1 MDHEEKVVQWF
12 NAVDWIQAGSRIAA
26 ILVVTFLL
34 VFIARRLI
42 SGLEKF
48 TATHAHDV
56 EAQKRAATVSNVL
69 RKLAT
74 ILITGIATLAI
85 FNTLGISILPFLAT
99 AGVAGIAIAFGAQS
113 LVKDFF
119 RGFFLLAE
127 NQIRQGDVVEV
138 AGKSGLVED
147 LTLRYVQL
155 RDYEGNVH
163 YVPNGEIGVVTSSSR
178 TFAYAVVDV
187 TIALDQDIAPVID
200 VMRETGAQ
208 LRAQLGVR
216 REDPRRPGHRRHR
229 GLERSRHHAARALQ
243 GARARAVER
252 EARIPAAAQARVR
265 QGGYPAAALHR
276 DDRGARRAGAPG
288 AGARRPAAIEN
299 GVRPH
304 FLNGADPLGGR
315 RPCGSA
321 SLLASSGR

>member
-1 MDHEEKVVQWF
+1 MEARRMDHGDKVMQWF
-12 NAVDWIQAGSRIAA
+12 EKTDWIQAGSRIAA
-26 ILVVTFLL
+26 ILAVTFLL
-34 VFIARRLI
+34 VYLARRLI
-42 SGLEKF
+42 SGVEKF
-48 TATHAHDV
+48 TATHANDV
-56 EAQKRAATVSNVL
+56 EARRRAATVSNVL

-74 ILITGIATLAI
+74 ILISAIAVLAI

-127 NQIRQGDVVEV
+127 NQIRQGDVVEI

-178 TFAYAVVDV
+178 TFAYAVVNV
-187 TIALDQDIAPVID
+187 MIALEQDIEPVID

-208 LRAQLGVR
+208 LRAHALFGPKILEDLDIAGVESWNERGITLRARFKVQALEQASVR
-216 REDPRRPGHRRHR
+216 REYLLRLKYAFDKAGIQQPRST
-229 GLERSRHHAARALQ
+229 LMLVS
-243 GARARAVER
+243 
-252 EARIPAAAQARVR
+252 PAEK
-265 QGGYPAAALHR
+265 
-276 DDRGARRAGAPG
+276 APVPEG
-288 AGARRPAAIEN
+288 
-299 GVRPH
+299 PH
-304 FLNGADPLGGR
+304 
-315 RPCGSA
+315 
-321 SLLASSGR
+321 

>member
-1 MDHEEKVVQWF
+1 MDQEVKVVEWF

-26 ILVVTFLL
+26 ILAVTFLL

-42 SGLEKF
+42 SGLERF
-48 TATHAHDV
+48 TATHALDE
-56 EAQKRAATVSNVL
+56 EAKKRAATVSNVL

-74 ILITGIATLAI
+74 IFISAIAVLAI

-99 AGVAGIAIAFGAQS
+99 AGVAGIAVAFGAQS

-127 NQIRQGDVVEV
+127 NQIRQGDVVEI
-138 AGKSGLVED
+138 AGKAGLVED

-163 YVPNGEIGVVTSSSR
+163 YVPNGEIAVVTSSSR

-187 TIALDQDIAPVID
+187 IIALEQDMEPVIA

-208 LRAQLGVR
+208 LRSHSLFKDKILEDLDIAGV
-216 REDPRRPGHRRHR
+216 ESWNER
-229 GLERSRHHAARALQ
+229 GITLRARFKVRALEQ
-243 GARARAVER
+243 SNVKREYLMRLKHAFDRADIQQPRSTVTIMERNAQVQQERAAVPEGPPR
-252 EARIPAAAQARVR
+252 
-265 QGGYPAAALHR
+265 
-276 DDRGARRAGAPG
+276 
-288 AGARRPAAIEN
+288 
-299 GVRPH
+299 
-304 FLNGADPLGGR
+304 
-315 RPCGSA
+315 
-321 SLLASSGR
+321 

>member
-12 NAVDWIQAGSRIAA
+12 NAMDWIQAGSRIAA
-26 ILVVTFLL
+26 ILVITFIL

-56 EAQKRAATVSNVL
+56 EAKKRAATVSNVL

-74 ILITGIATLAI
+74 ILITAIATLAI

-127 NQIRQGDVVEV
+127 NQIRQGDVVEM

-208 LRAQLGVR
+208 LRANPVFEDKILEDLDIAGIEAWNDRGITLRARFKVR
-216 REDPRRPGHRRHR
+216 ALEQSNVKREYLLRLKHAFDKADIQQPRSTVTIMERRNCRRARPSPKAHPPDGARHR
-229 GLERSRHHAARALQ
+229 FL
-243 GARARAVER
+243 
-252 EARIPAAAQARVR
+252 
-265 QGGYPAAALHR
+265 
-276 DDRGARRAGAPG
+276 
-288 AGARRPAAIEN
+288 EN
-299 GVRPH
+299 GAWH
-304 FLNGADPLGGR
+304 LFLF
-315 RPCGSA
+315 
-321 SLLASSGR
+321 SGR

>member
-1 MDHEEKVVQWF
+1 MEQGDKLLQWF
-12 NAVDWIQAGSRIAA
+12 EKIDWIQAGSRIAA
-26 ILVVTFLL
+26 ILAVTVVL

-42 SGLEKF
+42 TGLEKF

-56 EAQKRAATVSNVL
+56 EARRRAATVSNVL

-74 ILITGIATLAI
+74 ILIAAIAVLAI

-187 TIALDQDIAPVID
+187 IIALEQDIGPVID

-208 LRAQLGVR
+208 LRANSVFGPKILEDLDIAGVESWNERGITLRARLKVMALEQSNVR
-216 REDPRRPGHRRHR
+216 REYLMRLKYAFDKANIQQPRSMMMLVGE
-229 GLERSRHHAARALQ
+229 GLSPRAPE
-243 GARARAVER
+243 G
-252 EARIPAAAQARVR
+252 P
-265 QGGYPAAALHR
+265 PT
-276 DDRGARRAGAPG
+276 
-288 AGARRPAAIEN
+288 
-299 GVRPH
+299 
-304 FLNGADPLGGR
+304 
-315 RPCGSA
+315 
-321 SLLASSGR
+321 

>member
-1 MDHEEKVVQWF
+1 MRHEEKVIQWF
-12 NAVDWIQAGSRIAA
+12 NAVDWIQAGSRILA
-26 ILVVTFLL
+26 ILAVSALL

-42 SGLEKF
+42 SGLERF

-56 EAQKRAATVSNVL
+56 ESQRRAATVSNVL

-74 ILITGIATLAI
+74 VFIAAIAILAI

-127 NQIRQGDVVEV
+127 NQIRQGDVVEI

-178 TFAYAVVDV
+178 SFAYAVVDV
-187 TIALDQDIAPVID
+187 IIALDQDIAPVLD
-200 VMRETGAQ
+200 VMRETGRQ
-208 LRAQLGVR
+208 LRSHAVFKDKILDDLDIAGVESWNER
-216 REDPRRPGHRRHR
+216 GITLRARFKVRALEQSNVKREYLMRLKHAFDQADIQQPRSTLTLVDPR
-229 GLERSRHHAARALQ
+229 STT
-243 GARARAVER
+243 
-252 EARIPAAAQARVR
+252 PAKTPE
-265 QGGYPAAALHR
+265 GPPA
-276 DDRGARRAGAPG
+276 
-288 AGARRPAAIEN
+288 
-299 GVRPH
+299 
-304 FLNGADPLGGR
+304 
-315 RPCGSA
+315 
-321 SLLASSGR
+321 

>member
-1 MDHEEKVVQWF
+1 MKQEDRVTEWF

-26 ILVVTFLL
+26 ILVVSFLL

-48 TATHAHDV
+48 TARHAQDV
-56 EAQKRAATVSNVL
+56 EARKRAATVSNVL
-69 RKLAT
+69 RKLAA
-74 ILITGIATLAI
+74 ILIVVIATLAI

-187 TIALDQDIAPVID
+187 TIALEQDIAPVID
-200 VMRETGAQ
+200 IMREVGTQ
-208 LRAQLGVR
+208 LRANAVFGPKML
-216 REDPRRPGHRRHR
+216 EDLDIAGIEAWTASGITLR
-229 GLERSRHHAARALQ
+229 GRFKVRALEQ
-243 GARARAVER
+243 SNVKREYLMRLKHAFDKAEIQQPRSTVTIVDRGVAAPRAV
-252 EARIPAAAQARVR
+252 
-265 QGGYPAAALHR
+265 
-276 DDRGARRAGAPG
+276 APEG
-288 AGARRPAAIEN
+288 P
-299 GVRPH
+299 P
-304 FLNGADPLGGR
+304 P
-315 RPCGSA
+315 
-321 SLLASSGR
+321 

>member
-1 MDHEEKVVQWF
+1 MGHEEKVVQWF
-12 NAVDWIQAGSRIAA
+12 NAMDWIQAGSRIAV
-26 ILVVTFLL
+26 ILIVTFIL

-42 SGLEKF
+42 SAIERF

-56 EAQKRAATVSNVL
+56 EAHKRAKTLSNVL

-85 FNTLGISILPFLAT
+85 FNTLGITILPFLAT

-187 TIALDQDIAPVID
+187 TIALDQEIEPVLE
-200 VMRETGAQ
+200 VMRATGAQ
-208 LRAQLGVR
+208 MRANSVFGPKILEDLDIAGIEAWNDRGITLRARLKVR
-216 REDPRRPGHRRHR
+216 ALEQSNVKREFLLRLKQAFDKAHIQQPRSTVTL
-229 GLERSRHHAARALQ
+229 LERGESADRK
-243 GARARAVER
+243 
-252 EARIPAAAQARVR
+252 PAPEGPPQ
-265 QGGYPAAALHR
+265 
-276 DDRGARRAGAPG
+276 
-288 AGARRPAAIEN
+288 
-299 GVRPH
+299 
-304 FLNGADPLGGR
+304 
-315 RPCGSA
+315 
-321 SLLASSGR
+321 

>member
-1 MDHEEKVVQWF
+1 MNHEEKVVQWF

-26 ILVVTFLL
+26 ILAITFLL
-34 VFIARRLI
+34 VFAARRLI
-42 SGLEKF
+42 PGLEKF

-56 EAQKRAATVSNVL
+56 EARKRAATVSNVL

-74 ILITGIATLAI
+74 ILIAAIGTLAI

-127 NQIRQGDVVEV
+127 NQIRQGDVVEI

-178 TFAYAVVDV
+178 TYAYAVVDV
-187 TIALDQDIAPVID
+187 IIALEQDIVPVIEL
-200 VMRETGAQ
+200 MRETGAQ
-208 LRAQLGVR
+208 LRAHSVFGPKIL
-216 REDPRRPGHRRHR
+216 EDLDIAGIEDWNER
-229 GLERSRHHAARALQ
+229 GITL
-243 GARARAVER
+243 RARFKVLALEQSNVKREYLLRLKHAFDKADIQQPRSTVTFVER
-252 EARIPAAAQARVR
+252 GAAGKSPPPEGPPA
-265 QGGYPAAALHR
+265 
-276 DDRGARRAGAPG
+276 
-288 AGARRPAAIEN
+288 
-299 GVRPH
+299 
-304 FLNGADPLGGR
+304 
-315 RPCGSA
+315 
-321 SLLASSGR
+321 

>member
-1 MDHEEKVVQWF
+1 MRTTSK
-12 NAVDWIQAGSRIAA
+12 R
-26 ILVVTFLL
+26 
-34 VFIARRLI
+34 
-42 SGLEKF
+42 K
-48 TATHAHDV
+48 
-56 EAQKRAATVSNVL
+56 KRAATVSNVL

-74 ILITGIATLAI
+74 ILIAAIATLAI

-127 NQIRQGDVVEV
+127 NQIRQGDVVEI

-187 TIALDQDIAPVID
+187 THRARTGHRAGDRRHAGDRRAAARHSVFGPKILEDLDIAGIEAWND
-200 VMRETGAQ
+200 RGIT
-208 LRAQLGVR
+208 LRARLKV
-216 REDPRRPGHRRHR
+216 
-229 GLERSRHHAARALQ
+229 RALEQ
-243 GARARAVER
+243 ANVKREYLLRLKHAFDKARH
-252 EARIPAAAQARVR
+252 PAAASTVTIWT
-265 QGGYPAAALHR
+265 
-276 DDRGARRAGAPG
+276 RGAQPRTRPAPRRA
-288 AGARRPAAIEN
+288 RPA
-299 GVRPH
+299 
-304 FLNGADPLGGR
+304 
-315 RPCGSA
+315 
-321 SLLASSGR
+321 

>member
-12 NAVDWIQAGSRIAA
+12 NAVHWIQAGSQIAA
-26 ILVVTFLL
+26 ILVITYLL
-34 VFIARRLI
+34 VFLARRLI
-42 SGLEKF
+42 LGLEKF

-56 EAQKRAATVSNVL
+56 EAKKRAATVSNVL

-74 ILITGIATLAI
+74 GLIAAIALLAI

-178 TFAYAVVDV
+178 TYAYAVVDV
-187 TIALDQDIAPVID
+187 IIALDQDIEPVLKL
-200 VMRETGAQ
+200 MRETGTQ
-208 LRAQLGVR
+208 LRANSVFGPNILDDLDIAGIETWNDRGITLRARFKVR
-216 REDPRRPGHRRHR
+216 ALEQSNVKREYLLRLKQAFDKADIQQPRSTVTLVESGGR
-229 GLERSRHHAARALQ
+229 AARATPE
-243 GARARAVER
+243 G
-252 EARIPAAAQARVR
+252 P
-265 QGGYPAAALHR
+265 PT
-276 DDRGARRAGAPG
+276 
-288 AGARRPAAIEN
+288 
-299 GVRPH
+299 
-304 FLNGADPLGGR
+304 
-315 RPCGSA
+315 
-321 SLLASSGR
+321 

>member
-1 MDHEEKVVQWF
+1 MDQEVRVVKWF

-26 ILVVTFLL
+26 ILAVTFIL

-56 EAQKRAATVSNVL
+56 VAQRRAATVSNVL

-74 ILITGIATLAI
+74 ILITAIATLAI

-163 YVPNGEIGVVTSSSR
+163 FVPNGDISVVTSSSR

-187 TIALDQDIAPVID
+187 LIALDQEIGPVMKTMEEVAARLRSDPAFAPRILDDLDIAGI
-200 VMRETGAQ
+200 ESWTAG
-208 LRAQLGVR
+208 GITI
-216 REDPRRPGHRRHR
+216 
-229 GLERSRHHAARALQ
+229 
-243 GARARAVER
+243 RARMKVHALEQANVKR
-252 EARIPAAAQARVR
+252 EFLLRLKQAFD
-265 QGGYPAAALHR
+265 H
-276 DDRGARRAGAPG
+276 
-288 AGARRPAAIEN
+288 
-299 GVRPH
+299 H
-304 FLNGADPLGGR
+304 
-315 RPCGSA
+315 
-321 SLLASSGR
+321 

>member
-1 MDHEEKVVQWF
+1 M
-12 NAVDWIQAGSRIAA
+12 
-26 ILVVTFLL
+26 
-34 VFIARRLI
+34 
-42 SGLEKF
+42 
-48 TATHAHDV
+48 
-56 EAQKRAATVSNVL
+56 L

-74 ILITGIATLAI
+74 ILITAIAMLAI

-187 TIALDQDIAPVID
+187 IIALDQDIAPVID
-200 VMRETGAQ
+200 AHARDG
-208 LRAQLGVR
+208 RAVTCQFGVR
-216 REDPRRPGHRRHR
+216 RQDSRRPRHRRHR
-229 GLERSRHHAARALQ
+229 SLERSRHHAARALQ
-243 GARARAVER
+243 GAGAGAVQR
-252 EARIPAAAQARVR
+252 EARVSCMRLKHAFDKADIQQPR
-265 QGGYPAAALHR
+265 QP
-276 DDRGARRAGAPG
+276 
-288 AGARRPAAIEN
+288 
-299 GVRPH
+299 
-304 FLNGADPLGGR
+304 
-315 RPCGSA
+315 
-321 SLLASSGR
+321 